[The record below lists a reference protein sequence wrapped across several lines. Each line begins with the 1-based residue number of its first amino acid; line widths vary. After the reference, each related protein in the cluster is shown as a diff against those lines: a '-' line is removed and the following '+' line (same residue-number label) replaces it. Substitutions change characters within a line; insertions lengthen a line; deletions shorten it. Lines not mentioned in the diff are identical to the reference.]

1 MPRSAAPAERVV
13 RPEGVLAGLPAPA
26 PVGPVR
32 GPGEVPLHRGAP
44 GCLGAVAEPG
54 MLQVAAL
61 GSEPTAV
68 PLEVREDYEWEPGHA
83 PGAIPIPA
91 AGVPARIDELDPPA

>member
-1 MPRSAAPAERVV
+1 
-13 RPEGVLAGLPAPA
+13 
-26 PVGPVR
+26 
-32 GPGEVPLHRGAP
+32 
-44 GCLGAVAEPG
+44 